1 MKRVFAALAAVM
13 ILSLVAAQCGAPAT
27 VVVTKEVE
35 VEKIVIETVEVEVE
49 KIVEVEKVVEVEKI
63 VEVEKVVT
71 PTPEPKLGEATE
83 AVQGGTLTISIGNDI
98 QNFDPVTSLIQVYR
112 SHVQKAVF
120 NMLYQYDE
128 NGEMVPMLAESMEQ
142 PDSKTY
148 VFHLRE
154 GVTWHDGKPFTAQ
167 DVVYTFGRIQDPEEG
182 SPYLPYYEGVA
193 STEATDDH
201 TVTVTL
207 KEING
212 SFMDSI
218 AAAPIV
224 QDGSGESN
232 VLNPVGTGPFKFVSW
247 TSNDQGVFE
256 ANPDYFRGAPM
267 VDNLIFKIQPEAQI
281 ALTNLQAGEVDA
293 IAPFPGKLVPVVAND
308 PNIELLVQETPT
320 LLMFIELRAD
330 KDYTKT
336 PKLRQALAHCIN
348 YEALKKVVFSDHGTP
363 TSHFLHPSSP
373 YWEDL
378 PLYEYDPELAK
389 QMFEEEGL
397 PEDLSPLVI
406 EVPTGWP
413 ELEQLAVIWQAGL
426 TEAGITADVR
436 VGEIQVWLERTL
448 GPDLTVATNAYG
460 PSPDPNTW
468 YQIIPRRHWYGYV
481 TDEPGDYTTP
491 AAKEMEKLVN
501 EALTAPDE
509 ETRAAKWLEVN
520 RLHHEELPAI
530 PVFYWPIFMPIR
542 PGVHDIAISPTSD
555 YHYQNA
561 WVEWAE

>member
-1 MKRVFAALAAVM
+1 MKRLFATLAV
-13 ILSLVAAQCGAPAT
+13 ILILGTVAAQCSVPAT

-35 VEKIVIETVEVEVE
+35 VEKIVKET
-49 KIVEVEKVVEVEKI
+49 

-71 PTPEPKLGEATE
+71 ATPEPKPGEATE
-83 AVQGGTLTISIGNDI
+83 PVKGGTLTVSIGNDI
-98 QNFDPVTSLIQVYR
+98 QNFDPVTSLIQAYR

-128 NGEMVPMLAESMEQ
+128 NGVIVPMLAESVEQ
-142 PDSKTY
+142 PDPQTY

-154 GVTWHDGKPFTAQ
+154 DVTWHDGKPFTAQ

-182 SPYLPYYEGVA
+182 SPYLPYYEGVT
-193 STEATDDH
+193 SVEATDDH

-207 KEING
+207 DEING

-247 TSNDQGVFE
+247 TSNDEGVFE
-256 ANPDYFRGAPM
+256 ANPDYFMGAPLLDKL
-267 VDNLIFKIQPEAQI
+267 VFKIQPEAQI
-281 ALTNLQAGEVDA
+281 ALTNLRAGEVDA
-293 IAPFPGKLVPVVAND
+293 IAPFPGNLVPVAETD
-308 PNIELLVQETPT
+308 PSIELVVQETPT

-330 KDYTKT
+330 KEYTKT
-336 PKLRQALAHCIN
+336 PKLRQALAHAIDH
-348 YEALKKVVFSDHGTP
+348 EAIKKVIFNGYGTP

-373 YWEDL
+373 YWEEL

-389 QMFEEEGL
+389 QMFEEESL
-397 PEDLSPLVI
+397 PGDLPPLVI
-406 EVPTGWP
+406 EVPAGWP
-413 ELEQLAVIWQAGL
+413 ELEQLAVIWQSGL
-426 TEAGITADVR
+426 TQAGITADVR
-436 VGEIQVWLERTL
+436 VAEIQVWLDRTL
-448 GPDLTVATNAYG
+448 GPDFTVTTNAYG
-460 PSPDPNTW
+460 PPPDPNTW

-481 TDEPGDYTTP
+481 SDEPGDYTTP

-501 EALTAPDE
+501 EALSAPDE
-509 ETRAAKWLEVN
+509 ETRKAKWLEVN

-530 PVFYWPIFMPIR
+530 PVFYWPIFMPVR
-542 PGVHDIAISPTSD
+542 PGVHGIAISPTSD

-561 WVEWAE
+561 WVEKTE